1 MGKKKGKKVAA
12 DEPGKELTPYER
24 RKIKKAE
31 ADRLEKVNAQRLAQI
46 VNLHIGGF
54 SLADIGA
61 SIGATPAEVDRM
73 LNQDMSRYVRN
84 QPALRVFVRNYV
96 SERYSKL
103 LESVWEDAVDKD
115 SKGQLEKQDRAIRI
129 LDSMRRLHGADA
141 PVQTE
146 VKVEAAPESV
156 EKLVQALASGQGYG
170 YDASIFDVEVISD
183 SAEAALADAS
193 DRVEDA
199 QDDDEEWET
208 DAGS

>member
-199 QDDDEEWET
+199 QDDDEEWE
-208 DAGS
+208 S

>member
-1 MGKKKGKKVAA
+1 MGKKKGKKVVA

-199 QDDDEEWET
+199 QDDDEEWE
-208 DAGS
+208 S

>member
-1 MGKKKGKKVAA
+1 MSKKKKSKKVVA
-12 DEPGKELTPYER
+12 DESGKELTPYER

-199 QDDDEEWET
+199 QDDDEEWE
-208 DAGS
+208 S

>member
-1 MGKKKGKKVAA
+1 MGKKKSKKVAA
-12 DEPGKELTPYER
+12 DESGKELTPYER

-170 YDASIFDVEVISD
+170 YDANIFDVEVISD

-199 QDDDEEWET
+199 QDDDEGWET